1 MTARGQ
7 PPADALPIDGA
18 LPDVLAAVR
27 AARRLVLEAEPGAGK
42 TTRVPWALAE
52 AGLAGDGRVLVLEPR
67 RLAARAAAAYVARS
81 LGESAGERVGYEV
94 RFESAVGPR
103 TRVVYL
109 TEGLFVRRVRS
120 DPGLRGVG
128 AVVLDEFHE
137 RHVAS
142 DLALGLALLAQ
153 ARRGPAEPL
162 SLVVMSAT
170 LDGERLARFLDA
182 PHRRVPGRTHPVR
195 VEHEPP
201 GERAA
206 PHASRA
212 GGVRGGAPPGSALA
226 LAERTA
232 RAVRAVLREERE
244 GHVLVFLPGVR
255 EIRATESALAPFAE
269 ETGVRLLPLHGELD
283 LAAQERALAP
293 SRERK
298 VVLATNVA
306 ETSLTLDGVTTV
318 VDTGLARVPGHDPW
332 SGLPRL
338 DLARVSRASAAQRAG
353 RAGRQRPGRCLRLYT
368 QADHDARPAHE
379 APEVARLD
387 LAEALLDLHAAGV
400 ADPRAFPWL
409 DPPPEPALRAA
420 ERLLVV
426 LGAVEER
433 AGAGSATGRSGELT
447 ETGRAMLRF
456 PAHPRVAR
464 FLVEAERL
472 GVARDAAGVAALLGE
487 RGIRRTPPPPR
498 SGTADVLLDLHELDA
513 AGGDA
518 HAARRRGLD
527 PQACRLVERARRQLA
542 ALLRRDA
549 APPPADPDEADA
561 RLRRALLAAWPDRV
575 ARLRGAPG
583 ERSAVFAG
591 GGSALVARESA
602 AQAAEWAVV
611 LDAEER
617 REPGARGAVVRARSV
632 AAIEP
637 EWLLALDPPQ
647 VEERVRVAFD
657 PARERVEAR
666 GELRFGEL
674 VLDDAPLRTLPPE
687 ATERLREAALAAG
700 PGAFARDAE
709 ALRTL
714 LARSRFAHGH
724 DARVPALSD
733 DDVRDVLAALC
744 EGRSSFAE
752 LRAAGLDDEV
762 AARLGPDGAARL
774 ERLAPREVPLPGRR
788 RVPVHY
794 EDGKPPWIASRLQ
807 DFLGAAEGPRIA
819 GGRVP
824 LVLHLLAPNQ
834 RAVQITT
841 DLAGFWRQHYPELRK
856 QLMRRYPRHAWP
868 ERPEAAA
875 PERGGRSG

>member
-1 MTARGQ
+1 MAD
-7 PPADALPIDGA
+7 PPVRPLPIDPLLPAVTAA
-18 LPDVLAAVR
+18 L
-27 AARRLVLEAEPGAGK
+27 ARTPRLVLRAAPGAGK
-42 TTRVPWALAE
+42 TTRVPPALLD
-52 AGLAGDGRVLVLEPR
+52 AGLAGGRDVVVLEPR
-67 RLAARAAAAYVARS
+67 RIAARAAAAWVARER
-81 LGESAGERVGYEV
+81 GEPVGETIGYRV
-94 RFESAVGPR
+94 RFEQRGGRA
-103 TRVVYL
+103 TRIWYV
-109 TEGLFVRRVRS
+109 TEGVFSHRLAS
-120 DPGLRGVG
+120 DPFLERAGV
-128 AVVLDEFHE
+128 VVLDEFHE

-255 EIRATESALAPFAE
+255 EIRATES
-269 ETGVRLLPLHGELD
+269 
-283 LAAQERALAP
+283 ALAP